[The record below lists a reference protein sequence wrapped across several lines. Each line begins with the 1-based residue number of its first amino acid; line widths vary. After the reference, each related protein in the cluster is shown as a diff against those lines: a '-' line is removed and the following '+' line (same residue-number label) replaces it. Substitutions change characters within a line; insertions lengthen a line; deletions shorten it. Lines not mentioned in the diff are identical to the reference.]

1 MRKQTNNILTK
12 VVCVTLALLVST
24 APLLAYPPDN
34 AAVSYYLACLSYRAD
49 PEMRDMLKDFID
61 GKIEVN
67 DNIKQYIRSN
77 RGAIKFTITAADV
90 QNCDWGLDYSEGM
103 SMVIPHLSHLRN
115 LARLVTAEAKVAA
128 AERNYELAID
138 RCLSVLKTSG
148 HIGDDIL
155 ISYLVAVAHD
165 KMAKKCLQGI
175 LAEMPADLELLT
187 GLKKDLAYVTGR
199 AASARAAVNAD
210 ARMFLADMRM
220 EKAEEIQAMF
230 AGDSGSAE
238 LEKLIPK
245 RLSAADAEFFE
256 KNRAYFKNYVATFT
270 SVQKS
275 SMPYTK
281 AYQKLKQLGEKAKK
295 DAIKDSDATLT
306 TLVAPALHHVFNI
319 EVRGK
324 TFLNA
329 IKAAIEIYI
338 IKAKTG
344 KLPDELPAGVPKDLF
359 SGKDFQYEKTKTG
372 FILRCRVKN
381 LDKDEIHQYE
391 FKTPK

>member
-1 MRKQTNNILTK
+1 MRKQTKLI
-12 VVCVTLALLVST
+12 CVTLALLVST

-34 AAVSYYLACLSYRAD
+34 AAVSYYLACLSYRAN
-49 PEMRDMLKDFID
+49 PEMQDMLKDFID

-77 RGAIKFTITAADV
+77 RGAIKFTITASEV

-115 LARLVTAEAKVAA
+115 LARLISAEAKVTA
-128 AERNYELAID
+128 AEGDYELAFD
-138 RCLSVLKTSG
+138 RCISIMKTAG

-165 KMAKKCLQGI
+165 KFAKKSIQNI
-175 LAEMPADLELLT
+175 LAEMPEDLELLT
-187 GLKKDLAYVTGR
+187 GLKSDLAYVTGR
-199 AASARAAVNAD
+199 GPSARAAVDAD
-210 ARMFLADMRM
+210 ARMILTDMRV
-220 EKAEEIQAMF
+220 ENAKEIQAMF
-230 AGDSGSAE
+230 AGDTGSEE

-245 RLSAADAEFFE
+245 RLRAADADFFE
-256 KNRAYFKNYVATFT
+256 KNRVYYKNYVATFT
-270 SVQKS
+270 SVQNS

-281 AYQKLKQLGEKAKK
+281 AYQELKQLGEKAKK

-306 TLVAPALHHVFNI
+306 TMVGSALHHVFNI
-319 EVRGK
+319 EVESK

-329 IKAAIEIYI
+329 IKAVLEIYI

-344 KLPDELPAGVPKDLF
+344 RLPDKLPAGLPKDLF
-359 SGKDFQYEKTKTG
+359 SSKDFQYEKTRTG
-372 FILRCRVKN
+372 FILRCRGKN